1 MVINEKG
8 VLDWKTI
15 MLDTSIIASLFNSE
29 NPKSTDDK
37 ITFIRELVDYL
48 SDSDASDGKPRR
60 FLIPSIVL
68 TELLVKENDQAK
80 IKRILRVLNSSNIE
94 FIDFDVETALLFNYQ
109 LYPYLSKDQLHSFA
123 KEFGFQTHDFMMARE
138 WINRD
143 FMIIMCGV
151 SNKVDVILTADK
163 KTFYPLTKKVN
174 AFCALAY
181 REYFEKPHRS
191 VTKYYHAKVLEENK
205 TKPQQ
210 FKKPEKQT

>member
-1 MVINEKG
+1 MAINEKG

-15 MLDTSIIASLFNSE
+15 LLDTSIIASLFNSE
-29 NPKSTDDK
+29 NPNSTDDK
-37 ITFIRELVDYL
+37 ITFIRELINYL

-68 TELLVKENDQAK
+68 TELLVKENDQEK
-80 IKRILRVLNSSNIE
+80 IKRILRVLNSSNVE
-94 FIDFDVETALLFNYQ
+94 FIDFDVETALLFNHQ
-109 LYPYLSKDQLHSFA
+109 LYPYLTKDQLHMFA
-123 KEFGFQTHDFMMARE
+123 KEFGFRTNDFMMARE

-163 KTFYPLTKKVN
+163 KTFYPLTKKAD

-191 VTKYYHAKVLEENK
+191 VTKYYHEKAFKANEE
-205 TKPQQ
+205 KPAQ
-210 FKKPEKQT
+210 FKKIQNHN